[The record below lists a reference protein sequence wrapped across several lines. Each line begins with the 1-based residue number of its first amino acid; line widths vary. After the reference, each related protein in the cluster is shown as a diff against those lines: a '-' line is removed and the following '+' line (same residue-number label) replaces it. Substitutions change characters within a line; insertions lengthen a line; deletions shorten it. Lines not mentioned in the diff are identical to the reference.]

1 MKHCHGEKGYILAEI
16 IVALSL
22 ATIVAAALMTTYCS
36 AYRVFQHQLVATDL
50 QYAARAAM
58 QMIIEDIITAQ
69 EVTPM
74 EEGKKLRLDDG
85 DITYYYRQD
94 RTLYRHGKA
103 KMPVAN
109 DINSVSFY
117 SDSRPGYTII
127 YIEAGR
133 GTEVYRC
140 TSSACPRVMKVS
152 GRDSE

>member
-1 MKHCHGEKGYILAEI
+1 MKYCHGEKGYILAEI

-22 ATIVAAALMTTYCS
+22 GIIVIAALMTTYCG
-36 AYRVFQHQLVATDL
+36 AYRVFQHQLVSTDL

-69 EVTPM
+69 EVSPM

-85 DITYYYRQD
+85 NITYYRQD

-109 DINSVSFY
+109 DINSVAFY
-117 SDSRPGYTII
+117 SDLRPGYTII

-152 GRDSE
+152 GRGSE